1 MRPGRTC
8 QRAESRASYS
18 RDHHV
23 PCGTCVRRHERY
35 GKTWSYKRGKKCVS
49 SLSVRVTETPLREY
63 IPYPE
68 RVLKL
73 TRPNGSYPPKRS
85 PGHTLG
91 LLCEWSEKIMDV
103 KQTFDCPA
111 SPCGYRGHNR
121 MVSLGESGDN
131 REKWEGPID
140 MLITSTLKTAIVRIL
155 ESFSS
160 PGVKSLTA
168 GRQALSVPV
177 QLELITWFSL
187 F

>member
-1 MRPGRTC
+1 
-8 QRAESRASYS
+8 
-18 RDHHV
+18 
-23 PCGTCVRRHERY
+23 
-35 GKTWSYKRGKKCVS
+35 
-49 SLSVRVTETPLREY
+49 
-63 IPYPE
+63 
-68 RVLKL
+68 
-73 TRPNGSYPPKRS
+73 
-85 PGHTLG
+85 
-91 LLCEWSEKIMDV
+91 
-103 KQTFDCPA
+103 
-111 SPCGYRGHNR
+111 

-160 PGVKSLTA
+160 PGEKRFTA